1 MYVIVETDQ
10 GEFTQN
16 QGDFIPELGTYWWDG
31 HINKGRVVR
40 VTFVTEKKE
49 NN

>member
-10 GEFTQN
+10 GEFTQEAN
-16 QGDFIPELGTYWWDG
+16 GFIPELGKYWWDG
-31 HINKGRVVR
+31 HVNKGRVIR
-40 VTFVTEKKE
+40 VTFVTGKKE